1 MNTILTPEKYGELKT
16 RFPRFNEP
24 WSQEETDYLREMA
37 EMNYPQSLMAQ
48 DLGRSPNSIRMRL
61 KALGLYTPK
70 PAPKPWK
77 EDDDR
82 RLVAQADG
90 QLIRANTPR
99 DHARDG
105 QRVVGAQHQQA
116 TVGVE
121 ELERVVVD
129 GAALLERLADLEE
142 RGFDRE
148 VAMMREALPDGG

>member
-82 RLVAQADG
+82 RLVALYLEDYSFQDLAAIFG
-90 QLIRANTPR
+90 RSENAVISRLVRLRAGLRPSLSSPS
-99 DHARDG
+99 DDKS
-105 QRVVGAQHQQA
+105 
-116 TVGVE
+116 
-121 ELERVVVD
+121 D
-129 GAALLERLADLEE
+129 YPD
-142 RGFDRE
+142 DRSDY
-148 VAMMREALPDGG
+148 LDDFSDIP